1 MLQKIKTNLFD
12 HRTAK
17 QIIFKNTFWLVLAEG
32 IGRLATFILFIFV
45 ARILGATDYG
55 KFSFAIAFVYLFSIF
70 SDLGLSQIVTREFSR
85 EKEKEKEFSAL
96 LSLKIFLCLGTLFL
110 ILFSSSFITPEPAIR
125 KIIWI
130 LAVYTL
136 LNSFFNI
143 IYAFLEA
150 RQRMEYESLFKISDG
165 LLTTAF
171 GLFVLFKLPSVENLS
186 YAYLFEGLAL
196 LIIILLF
203 FHFKIYKLQLSLKGD
218 IWKRFLSM
226 SWPLALAAAFTVI
239 YNQTDSVMMGF
250 FNQITQTGWY
260 NAAFKITKVIIMP
273 AVLLSQSFYPPLSI
287 SFKESKTA
295 FQEIW
300 TSYTNILILL
310 AFPIMAGGMV
320 LAPKIINFIYGS
332 DYLPSVL
339 VFQILII
346 MTGIIL
352 LYYSFNQ
359 ALIAANQQ
367 KKVFWPVFYGA
378 MLNIVLNL
386 ILIPKFSLYGAAIAT
401 VIANLLVLFLLFKY
415 ALKFTSINP
424 FDSKIITTVIGAVLS
439 SLSMY
444 FIISQPLIYQFHVL
458 FLVLIGAGTY
468 FIFFFGYKKLVRQLF
483 I

>member
-1 MLQKIKTNLFD
+1 
-12 HRTAK
+12 
-17 QIIFKNTFWLVLAEG
+17 LAEG